1 MIWPA
6 IAITIALLGLAYL
19 VAEAKIVRL
28 VMSIFERP
36 PTFLPPETEPDEEAE
51 RISFR
56 TSDGVKIS
64 ACLNCRDESI
74 SRGLIIFCPE
84 YGANKW
90 SWKKYCRGLWEAG
103 FDVLALD
110 FRNQGDSER
119 VESYG
124 ELHWLTEYEIEDV
137 KAAIQYVKS
146 QPDLAERP
154 IGLMG
159 VSRGGAAA
167 LAAGADSPDVELIAT
182 DSAFPTE
189 PLMMYFVDRWVKVY
203 APQWVYNLVPRWH
216 TRFTLKMV
224 KRFSQMSR
232 HCQYAEILPRLKRME
247 SRKRVMLVAGSG
259 DSFVDLKVTNILE
272 NALGAKCEELWIVD
286 NAKHNM
292 SVLLAPDEYQVRL
305 ENFFSQMSPVHEQPV
320 RMAEEATA

>member
-1 MIWPA
+1 MMWPV
-6 IAITIALLGLAYL
+6 IVITIALLALGYL
-19 VAEAKIVRL
+19 VGEAKIVRL
-28 VMSIFERP
+28 VMSIFQRP
-36 PTFLPPETEPDEEAE
+36 PTFFPPETEPDEDAE
-51 RISFR
+51 RILIR
-56 TSDGVKIS
+56 TRDGVNLS
-64 ACLNCRDESI
+64 ACLYSRDEST

-90 SWKKYCRGLWEAG
+90 SWKKYCHGLWESG
-103 FDVLALD
+103 FDILALD

-119 VESYG
+119 MKSYG
-124 ELHWLTEYEIEDV
+124 ELHWLTEYEVEDV
-137 KAAIQYVKS
+137 KAAIHYVKS

-167 LAAGADSPDVELIAT
+167 LAAGADSAEIELIAT

-189 PLMMYFVDRWVKVY
+189 PLMMFFVDRWVKVY
-203 APQWVYNLVPRWH
+203 APQWMYNLVPRWH
-216 TRFTLKMV
+216 TSFTLKMV

-232 HCQYAEILPRLKRME
+232 NCEYAEIIPRLKRME
-247 SRKRVMLVAGSG
+247 PRKRVLLVSGSG
-259 DSFVDLKVTNILE
+259 DSFVDLKVTKVLE
-272 NALGAKCEELWIVD
+272 KALGANCDDLWVVK

-292 SVLLAPDEYQVRL
+292 SALIAPEKYQTRL

-320 RMAEEATA
+320 QVVEEATA